1 MASFD
6 TGVGRDIAV
15 CKLRH
20 PLVVNLSNNSAH
32 LLIYI
37 PSLEKR
43 DMTPSTLL
51 SQAPIEGGIL
61 GATDVATVLGEI
73 RTAYSRLVRN
83 GRIHGLMI
91 CDADARV
98 LATDPY
104 FDGKI
109 STWDLAA
116 LAAAAFGVA
125 KQARLF
131 FDALGAKELERGS
144 FVFDGLQLFVA
155 QAGSILE
162 EKTKSKELLLVTLA
176 DKDANFGLIT
186 LQMRKYVPR
195 VQKAV
200 KEAAMHQNLDIP
212 ERELHTMIES
222 AKAGGLFR

>member
-1 MASFD
+1 MTS
-6 TGVGRDIAV
+6 IATI
-15 CKLRH
+15 
-20 PLVVNLSNNSAH
+20 AH
-32 LLIYI
+32 
-37 PSLEKR
+37 
-43 DMTPSTLL
+43 
-51 SQAPIEGGIL
+51 APIEGGIL

-73 RTAYSRLVRN
+73 RTAYGKLVRA

-98 LATDPY
+98 LATDPL
-104 FDGKI
+104 FDTKI

-144 FVFDGLQLFVA
+144 LVFDGLQLFVA
-155 QAGSILE
+155 QAGSISGD
-162 EKTKSKELLLVTLA
+162 KAKPKELLLVTLA

-186 LQMRKYVPR
+186 LQMRKYAPR

-200 KEAAMHQNLDIP
+200 ADAAAHMDLDIP
-212 ERELHTMIES
+212 ERELHTMIET
-222 AKAGGLFR
+222 AKSGGLFK